1 MSKRDDF
8 SRSLFESSKRELA
21 AARISKVD
29 SDTQAHLRHALMM
42 GFSYLEFQIFE
53 ICRHL
58 ETADQLSVSER
69 GVLLQREVR
78 LRNGEFIVAPAT
90 KYWTLEDRLRV
101 VQHRFAK
108 TPLGKELWWPKLAV
122 SANLRND
129 IAHPKEPVEL
139 TVENVETALLSVLG
153 CTDHFFNLVYGKGVP
168 YASHGLTP
176 KT

>member
-8 SRSLFESSKRELA
+8 SRSLIEDSKRALA
-21 AARISKVD
+21 DGRKSKD
-29 SDTQAHLRHALMM
+29 KSDTQAHLRHALMM

-58 ETADQLSVSER
+58 ETADQLSVPER
-69 GVLLQREVR
+69 GILLQREVR
-78 LRNGEFIVAPAT
+78 LRNGEFVVAPAT

-101 VQHRFAK
+101 LQHRFAK
-108 TPLGKELWWPKLAV
+108 TPLGKEPWWSKLAV

-139 TVENVETALLSVLG
+139 TVENIEKALLSILG
-153 CTDHFFNLVYGKGVP
+153 CTDHFFKLVYGKGLP
-168 YASHGLTP
+168 YVSHGLTP
-176 KT
+176 KA